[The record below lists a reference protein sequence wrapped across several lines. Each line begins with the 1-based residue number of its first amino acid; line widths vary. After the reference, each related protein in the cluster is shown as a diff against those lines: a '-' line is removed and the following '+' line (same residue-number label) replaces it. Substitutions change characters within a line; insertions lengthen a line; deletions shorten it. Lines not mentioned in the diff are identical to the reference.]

1 MKKELVFC
9 TPLRR
14 QYYTQISKKN
24 YDSYIKNGISSN
36 KFWGDIFEDMIYRDW
51 FYGCY
56 VEDQSFDIGYC
67 FSLEIDSQE
76 VKGFQKYF
84 TSLYKNSFK
93 KISSEVL
100 TDDFIVNNKKNTT
113 IESNFYGISMEIFH
127 DRAEM
132 KMNISKDFDIN
143 KFSIGIEKTRAI
155 GSNEIVELY
164 TPFYDGKRFDEI
176 ELDDENRNDP
186 IIFYNN
192 KSEGLYIFEED

>member
-9 TPLRR
+9 APLRR

-24 YDSYIKNGISSN
+24 YDSYMKKGISSN

-84 TSLYKNSFK
+84 TSKFHKFWCCVILVEKKTNGLLFK
-93 KISSEVL
+93 LKFKI
-100 TDDFIVNNKKNTT
+100 K
-113 IESNFYGISMEIFH
+113 
-127 DRAEM
+127 
-132 KMNISKDFDIN
+132 
-143 KFSIGIEKTRAI
+143 
-155 GSNEIVELY
+155 
-164 TPFYDGKRFDEI
+164 
-176 ELDDENRNDP
+176 
-186 IIFYNN
+186 
-192 KSEGLYIFEED
+192 